1 MKQAPNAISR
11 SFRLLILA
19 SACLALPALA
29 DDYADVA
36 QLVRASQFSQ
46 AMTRVDS
53 YLATKP
59 GDPQMR
65 FLKAVILRHQGKT
78 AQAMTTLTELTQD
91 YPELPEPYNNLAVLY
106 ASQGQY
112 DQARQALEMAIRTNR
127 SYATAHENLGD
138 VYARLA
144 SQAYNEALKLDGG
157 NTTLAPKLALI
168 DKIFPRAPGNSPS
181 AAHPAANGV
190 EAQWVPLDPEANKAV
205 EVAVLAWAKAW
216 SDKNNVSLTL
226 TGLSIRVQGDQAVAK
241 FRSVD
246 SAGNPSTSSPQI
258 LHLKKSGQQWLV
270 TGEAAGL

>member
-65 FLKAVILRHQGKT
+65 FLKAVILRHQGK
-78 AQAMTTLTELTQD
+78 AAEAMTTLTALTQD

-138 VYARLA
+138 VYAKLA
-144 SQAYNEALKLDGG
+144 SQAYNKALQLDTN
-157 NTTLAPKLALI
+157 NTSVPPKLSLI
-168 DKIFPRAPGNSPS
+168 RNIFTTTAGGKN
-181 AAHPAANGV
+181 PAAL
-190 EAQWVPLDPEANKAV
+190 P
-205 EVAVLAWAKAW
+205 AKY
-216 SDKNNVSLTL
+216 KT
-226 TGLSIRVQGDQAVAK
+226 
-241 FRSVD
+241 
-246 SAGNPSTSSPQI
+246 P
-258 LHLKKSGQQWLV
+258 
-270 TGEAAGL
+270 

>member
-65 FLKAVILRHQGKT
+65 FLKAVILRHQGK
-78 AQAMTTLTELTQD
+78 AAEAMTTLTELTQD

-157 NTTLAPKLALI
+157 NTTVAPKLALI
-168 DKIFPRAPGNSPS
+168 DNIFQPRPGNGQGASR
-181 AAHPAANGV
+181 PAASRL
-190 EAQWVPLDPEANKAV
+190 EPPWVPLDPEANQAV

-226 TGLSIRVQGDQAVAK
+226 TNLSIRVQGDQAVAN
-241 FRSVD
+241 FRPVD
-246 SAGNPSTSSPQI
+246 SAGNPSTSSPQT